1 MATDGAGRAV
11 VITGASTGIGE
22 ACALRLDKEGW
33 RVFVGV
39 RKEADAQRLKQ
50 AASERLTPL
59 MLDVTEQPQIDAAA
73 RMVADA
79 VGEAGLRG
87 LVNNAGIGV
96 AGPLEYLSL
105 EDLRWQFEVNTFGH
119 IAVTQAFLP
128 LIRKG
133 QGRIVNIV
141 AAYAWTGGPG
151 TVHSAAAKAGV
162 VALTRTLA
170 VEWAQYGLR
179 VNAVC
184 PGVFHSDGARE
195 RLWPEAEQEEALLR
209 SVPLG
214 RFGKVGEIADA
225 ITYLASPYA
234 DYVNG
239 EVLVVDGGAHLGKG
253 LGG

>member
-105 EDLRWQFEVNTFGH
+105 
-119 IAVTQAFLP
+119 
-128 LIRKG
+128 
-133 QGRIVNIV
+133 
-141 AAYAWTGGPG
+141 
-151 TVHSAAAKAGV
+151 
-162 VALTRTLA
+162 
-170 VEWAQYGLR
+170 
-179 VNAVC
+179 
-184 PGVFHSDGARE
+184 
-195 RLWPEAEQEEALLR
+195 
-209 SVPLG
+209 
-214 RFGKVGEIADA
+214 
-225 ITYLASPYA
+225 
-234 DYVNG
+234 
-239 EVLVVDGGAHLGKG
+239 
-253 LGG
+253 